1 MIFLFTEEPSLQAF
15 VTILIAE
22 LFPTLNVQYRRYQG
36 KQDFKKN
43 IRNNIAILSKQYPH
57 AKFMVVLDKDS
68 HDCKTLKVWL
78 KEECEQ
84 AGLDTSQFLIRIVCT
99 ELESWYLGDLEAIL
113 KADFS
118 FTQKVSQKNKKFR
131 DPDRLANAKQEL
143 QKLLKQIYVPTE
155 FASQLALQ
163 IANRAEANC
172 SLSFQHFLLGLKK
185 LSTIEKGHK

>member
-1 MIFLFTEEPSLQAF
+1 M
-15 VTILIAE
+15 
-22 LFPTLNVQYRRYQG
+22 
-36 KQDFKKN
+36 
-43 IRNNIAILSKQYPH
+43 
-57 AKFMVVLDKDS
+57 
-68 HDCKTLKVWL
+68 
-78 KEECEQ
+78 
-84 AGLDTSQFLIRIVCT
+84 
-99 ELESWYLGDLEAIL
+99 GDLEAIL

>member
-15 VTILIAE
+15 VRILVSQ
-22 LFPTLNVQYRRYQG
+22 LFPTLNVQYKLYQG

-68 HDCKTLKVWL
+68 HDCKTLKAWL

-84 AGLDTSQFLIRIVCT
+84 AGLNHTQFLIRIVCT
-99 ELESWYLGDLEAIL
+99 ELESWYLGDLEAIS

-118 FTQKVSQKNKKFR
+118 FTQKISQKNKKFR

-143 QKLLKQIYVPTE
+143 QKLLKQVYVPTE
-155 FASQLALQ
+155 FACQVALQ
-163 IANRAEANC
+163 IANRTEANY
-172 SLSFQHFLLGLKK
+172 SLSFQHFLSGIEK
-185 LSTIEKGHK
+185 LSTSNKGL

>member
-1 MIFLFTEEPSLQAF
+1 LIFLFTEEPSLQAF
-15 VTILIAE
+15 VRILVSQ
-22 LFPTLNVQYRRYQG
+22 LFPTLNVQYKLYQG

-68 HDCKTLKVWL
+68 HDCKTLKAWL

-84 AGLDTSQFLIRIVCT
+84 AGLNHTQFLIRIVCT
-99 ELESWYLGDLEAIL
+99 ELESWYLGDLEAIS

-118 FTQKVSQKNKKFR
+118 FTQKISQKNKKFR

-143 QKLLKQIYVPTE
+143 QKLLKQVYVPTE
-155 FASQLALQ
+155 FACQVALQ
-163 IANRAEANC
+163 IANRTEANY
-172 SLSFQHFLLGLKK
+172 SLSFQHFLSGIEK
-185 LSTIEKGHK
+185 LSTSNKGL